1 MISCGIYSPSVFHFP
16 RHCGIG
22 DLIAFLIQSLDD
34 FSGEITN
41 ADNIMNP
48 QHFGNYIC
56 LSGNPDSNPRSL
68 LVEVRRLGGGV
79 CSLREHNVLP
89 VVYLAA
95 VSTRTIPL
103 QVTTC
108 ILLYNNVTLSDCNC
122 AL

>member
-1 MISCGIYSPSVFHFP
+1 
-16 RHCGIG
+16 
-22 DLIAFLIQSLDD
+22 
-34 FSGEITN
+34 
-41 ADNIMNP
+41 MNP

-89 VVYLAA
+89 VAYLAA

-108 ILLYNNVTLSDCNC
+108 ILLYNNVTLSETVTVRYKSRL
-122 AL
+122 ALFIFTVRIIKFYSVSYLSFLL